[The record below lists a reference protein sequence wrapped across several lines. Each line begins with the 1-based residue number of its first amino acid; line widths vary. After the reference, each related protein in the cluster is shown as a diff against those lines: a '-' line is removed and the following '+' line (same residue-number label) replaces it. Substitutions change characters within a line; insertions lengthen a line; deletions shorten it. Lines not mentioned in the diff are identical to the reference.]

1 MTSMLAMPSFYQ
13 RQPSKKKATLN
24 SSTATVHRIDPP
36 SPTNGANP
44 TASAVRST
52 SPGAMASSTLGHAYD
67 AKRRGATVHS
77 RPSSISGI
85 TEGIGNLNRWSQST
99 ASSKSS
105 ATAYNSHN
113 RRNSFARRLS
123 GSFGSLGAFGSSQ
136 SPPPNRVLIH
146 KAKPPPVSPQ
156 RAPINE
162 PPSQPPPRPPQ
173 RQTLVT
179 ALPSAPQAG
188 ESANSPSTAASATP
202 ATGEFLTPSTNVSGV
217 PDYFGDRWSSRSP
230 QKQRKE
236 ISRIPTTPLSNASPQ
251 SVRRN
256 VLHGDDQAIAG
267 RDTSS
272 LNGSPESSRTR
283 SNDKRQGRGHRSQ
296 SKPSRNHDEAGK
308 GSGGTEGESSAS
320 PAPSHSEKGRR
331 RRIPSQKAML
341 SKALQ
346 KANHAVVLDN
356 AQNFGGAMDAYGDA
370 CDLLLQV
377 MLRSSGNEDRKKLE
391 AIVSVV
397 ESAFNQQ

>member
-1 MTSMLAMPSFYQ
+1 MPNFYQ
-13 RQPSKKKATLN
+13 RQPSKKKAASN
-24 SSTATVHRIDPP
+24 SSTATVHRVAPP
-36 SPTNGANP
+36 SPTNT

-52 SPGAMASSTLGHAYD
+52 SPSTMALSTSGHAYD
-67 AKRRGATVHS
+67 AKRRAATVHS

-105 ATAYNSHN
+105 ATAHNSQN

-146 KAKPPPVSPQ
+146 KPKPSPASSQ
-156 RAPINE
+156 RAPLNA
-162 PPSQPPPRPPQ
+162 PPSQPPSLPPP
-173 RQTLVT
+173 RQTATT
-179 ALPSAPQAG
+179 ALSSAPQAG
-188 ESANSPSTAASATP
+188 ESAISPSTAASAAP
-202 ATGEFLTPSTNVSGV
+202 VTGELLTPSTNVSGI

-230 QKQRKE
+230 QKQRRE
-236 ISRIPTTPLSNASPQ
+236 TSRIPTTPLLNSSPK
-251 SVRRN
+251 SLRRN
-256 VLHGDDQAIAG
+256 VLHEDGQVIAG

-272 LNGSPESSRTR
+272 LNGSPDSSRTR
-283 SNDKRQGRGHRSQ
+283 SHDKHQGRRHRSQ
-296 SKPSRNHDEAGK
+296 SKRSRNHDETGK

-320 PAPSHSEKGRR
+320 SVPSHREKGRR

-356 AQNFGGAMDAYGDA
+356 AQNFEGAIDAYGDA

-377 MLRSSGNEDRKKLE
+377 MLRSSGDGDRKKLE

-397 ESAFNQQ
+397 ESAFNRQWTC

>member
-1 MTSMLAMPSFYQ
+1 MPSFYQ
-13 RQPSKKKATLN
+13 RQPSKKKAPLN
-24 SSTATVHRIDPP
+24 SSTATVHRIAPP
-36 SPTNGANP
+36 SPTNGPNL
-44 TASAVRST
+44 TAPAIRST
-52 SPGAMASSTLGHAYD
+52 SPSAMASSTSGHAFD
-67 AKRRGATVHS
+67 AKRRAATVHS

-105 ATAYNSHN
+105 ATAHNSHN

-136 SPPPNRVLIH
+136 SPPPNRALIH

-156 RAPINE
+156 RAPLNA
-162 PPSQPPPRPPQ
+162 PPSQPRPPPPPR
-173 RQTLVT
+173 QTPIT
-179 ALPSAPQAG
+179 TLPSAPQAG
-188 ESANSPSTAASATP
+188 ESANSPSTSASATP

-217 PDYFGDRWSSRSP
+217 PDYFSDRLSSRSP
-230 QKQRKE
+230 QKHRKE
-236 ISRIPTTPLSNASPQ
+236 TYHIPTTSLLNASPQ

-256 VLHGDDQAIAG
+256 VQHGDGRAIAG
-267 RDTSS
+267 HDPSS
-272 LNGSPESSRTR
+272 LTGSPESSRTR
-283 SNDKRQGRGHRSQ
+283 SNDKRQGRKHRSQ
-296 SKPSRNHDEAGK
+296 SKRSQNHDESGK
-308 GSGGTEGESSAS
+308 GSGGTEGESSTS
-320 PAPSHSEKGRR
+320 SVPSHREKGRR

-356 AQNFGGAMDAYGDA
+356 AQNFEGAMDAYGDA

-377 MLRSSGNEDRKKLE
+377 MLRSSGDEDRKKLE

-397 ESAFNQQ
+397 ESAFDQQWAC